1 MPENYDPESS
11 VAVSVVIPSY
21 NEEQAIGKVIDDV
34 RAAMTGYPQNYE
46 ILVVDDHSRD
56 RTATIAREHG
66 VRVIERPMNG
76 GSGAARKTGIRSA
89 RGEIIVML
97 DADGTYNAPDI
108 PKMLELFP
116 EWDQVNGARTS
127 EEGTMKFLRVPAKW
141 LIRQLAIYLSG
152 VHIPDLNTGLKA
164 FKRSIML
171 KYLWVMPEGFSC
183 VTTMTLAFLC
193 NGYSV
198 TWIPTQYHKRIGKSK
213 FHPIRDTSKYLG
225 TVVRMVMYFNPLRV
239 FMPVS
244 LVLVLMGLLRTFYN
258 VVFHQ
263 LIQEGDILLTLTGII
278 IGVIGLLADLIVAQG
293 RGRDY

>member
-1 MPENYDPESS
+1 M
-11 VAVSVVIPSY
+11 IPSY

-116 EWDQVNGARTS
+116 EWDQVNGAHF
-127 EEGTMKFLRVPAKW
+127 E
-141 LIRQLAIYLSG
+141 
-152 VHIPDLNTGLKA
+152 
-164 FKRSIML
+164 
-171 KYLWVMPEGFSC
+171 
-183 VTTMTLAFLC
+183 
-193 NGYSV
+193 
-198 TWIPTQYHKRIGKSK
+198 
-213 FHPIRDTSKYLG
+213 
-225 TVVRMVMYFNPLRV
+225 
-239 FMPVS
+239 
-244 LVLVLMGLLRTFYN
+244 
-258 VVFHQ
+258 
-263 LIQEGDILLTLTGII
+263 
-278 IGVIGLLADLIVAQG
+278 
-293 RGRDY
+293 RGP